1 MSEHAPDLG
10 PGTDAE
16 TVEKHLDV
24 DLDGEQTVETPDEL
38 GGTGGEQAGGAG

>member
-10 PGTDAE
+10 SPTDAQE
-16 TVEKHLDV
+16 VGDEL
-24 DLDGEQTVETPDEL
+24 DLDDDEQTIDTPDDL